1 MHIGALVL
9 LYLQRFL
16 AGLLAEGR
24 VLVVRAPMFAISH
37 ARLSRPVHAYSP
49 EHAQAI
55 TAQWRSEGL
64 EGPDLHR
71 FLGLGSLP
79 PEILRAL
86 CVDRATRFAR
96 VASEED
102 LAAVHG
108 ALGLQPPASATR
120 P

>member
-1 MHIGALVL
+1 MKIAVLGAGAWGTAV
-9 LYLQRFL
+9 
-16 AGLLAEGR
+16 
-24 VLVVRAPMFAISH
+24 AIH
-37 ARLSRPVHAYSP
+37 AAQHHEVTLWTRQP

-96 VASEED
+96 VAGEED

-108 ALGLQPPASATR
+108 ALGLQRPASATR